1 MAERIFSDDLKYLPD
16 FSFDDV
22 TEYAEKHAGNGNST
36 KRGYKYF
43 WESFIHDYKVFQDG
57 QKFLIKARCYRSQR
71 KNEPPHS
78 LFVTLRRNNVLSAT
92 CSCTVGEAICCH
104 SLALLYCTAHFSNLQ
119 LKKVPPAITGTMQ
132 LQSWHHPRS
141 EGFKQL
147 PIQKI
152 IIQNPCSKSIRTIR
166 STLHKPGRIPQWQS
180 FLNFSQYNIQLNT
193 ILPSN
198 PSSVVS
204 ISTNFGQAPFGSPLA
219 YQQICD
225 EKSFEFPSLPL
236 SSLSPQTN
244 TVLTEMQH
252 KVMQNLTLGRED
264 CKHIEF
270 MTRNQYNSPIW
281 HQQRKFRITASKFG
295 RIYKRVSNFDSL
307 ASNLTSS
314 KLFQTA
320 AMKRGIQMEPE
331 AVKLYEEI
339 KKCQCSPCGLV
350 ISSTCPWLGCSP
362 DRKVYDPS
370 CDGNL
375 CYGLL
380 EVKCPISDTFDK
392 VSCLF
397 KNDKGE
403 WTLKMNH
410 DYYFQIMGCLG
421 ITGLKWCDIIILLPS
436 GACFIDRIH
445 FDDAYFLDLQ
455 MRLESFFYDHFINT
469 IATNMSS

>member
-1 MAERIFSDDLKYLPD
+1 MTLQNMLKSMLGMEIAPRED
-16 FSFDDV
+16 TNTS
-22 TEYAEKHAGNGNST
+22 GSLSST
-36 KRGYKYF
+36 ITKVCFPRWSEFFNKGKMLSITKKKRAT
-43 WESFIHDYKVFQDG
+43 SFIICNFATD
-57 QKFLIKARCYRSQR
+57 
-71 KNEPPHS
+71 
-78 LFVTLRRNNVLSAT
+78 NVLSAT

-198 PSSVVS
+198 SSSVVS

-225 EKSFEFPSLPL
+225 EKSFEFPSLSL

-270 MTRNQYNSPIW
+270 
-281 HQQRKFRITASKFG
+281 
-295 RIYKRVSNFDSL
+295 
-307 ASNLTSS
+307 
-314 KLFQTA
+314 
-320 AMKRGIQMEPE
+320 
-331 AVKLYEEI
+331 
-339 KKCQCSPCGLV
+339 
-350 ISSTCPWLGCSP
+350 
-362 DRKVYDPS
+362 
-370 CDGNL
+370 
-375 CYGLL
+375 
-380 EVKCPISDTFDK
+380 
-392 VSCLF
+392 
-397 KNDKGE
+397 
-403 WTLKMNH
+403 
-410 DYYFQIMGCLG
+410 
-421 ITGLKWCDIIILLPS
+421 IL
-436 GACFIDRIH
+436 
-445 FDDAYFLDLQ
+445 
-455 MRLESFFYDHFINT
+455 
-469 IATNMSS
+469 